1 MNINGYG
8 YKGSS
13 CRSEA
18 FYDVLFLSISI
29 SDWLSCLVMS
39 AESMESRLFYLFFPF
54 YQRTHTH
61 ISLVIRL
68 QGQMGANFWTFS
80 FFILSLVSEKSW
92 QFPIS
97 KSLLASIGRRNGV
110 ELTAKPKRLK
120 RNCHRNSQPFYVKS
134 CVKSELSPGIK
145 RLWKWR
151 MKPAVPFFCP
161 PFRPLTNCR
170 GFFGGLFFP
179 SSS

>member
-1 MNINGYG
+1 MDTDIKVVAAGQRRFMTSCSCQFPSLTDCLV
-8 YKGSS
+8 SS
-13 CRSEA
+13 CLRNQWKVAYFIFS
-18 FYDVLFLSISI
+18 FPSIR
-29 SDWLSCLVMS
+29 
-39 AESMESRLFYLFFPF
+39 E
-54 YQRTHTH
+54 HTH